1 MGTTSR
7 KRFRLVGVLPA
18 VWAVGVLLGLG
29 RVTTAEQDGRW
40 HGEAE
45 RGPAVELRVSQAP
58 RGRLHRSVITGI
70 IVSNSDPDR
79 LGRVRVSF
87 PSIHGENISLW
98 AAIVV
103 NGAGLERGRFILPE
117 VGEKV
122 LVAFLNGDPDR
133 PVVLGRSLSQ
143 EVLPARPGAPTTP
156 QGTPD
161 QSSVGVRHSIRQ
173 SIESGQDFL
182 VVPGIVVEKR
192 GPEEAPRIKVKFPWV
207 PRGDPEPHKDTW
219 ALEVQTTSARHGTY
233 FLPEVGD
240 EVAVAFPQGDL
251 RQPVLLGALLG
262 QGLRPVEER
271 ASVPFPSEEPSPLT
285 ELPPGEGWCCH
296 RGEVF
301 VAPEWDCRE
310 LGGESFRSSDEAERA
325 CRH

>member
-1 MGTTSR
+1 MDVNSR
-7 KRFRLVGVLPA
+7 KRFSLVSVLPA
-18 VWAVGVLLGLG
+18 VWAAGVLLGLC
-29 RVTTAEQDGRW
+29 RVTTAEQGGRW
-40 HGEAE
+40 HSEAE
-45 RGPAVELRVSQAP
+45 HSPAVEHRVSQAP
-58 RGRLHRSVITGI
+58 RGRLHRSVITGVV
-70 IVSNSDPDR
+70 VSNSDPDK

-87 PSIHGENISLW
+87 PSIPGEDISLW
-98 AAIVV
+98 APIVV
-103 NGAGLERGRFILPE
+103 NGAGPERGRFILPE

-133 PVVLGRSLSQ
+133 PVVLGSYLSK
-143 EVLPARPGAPTTP
+143 EVLPARPGALTTP

-173 SIESGQDFL
+173 SIESGKDFL

-192 GPEEAPRIKVKFPWV
+192 GPEDAPRIKVKFPWL

-219 ALEVQTTSARHGTY
+219 ALEVQTTSVRYGTY

-251 RQPVLLGALLG
+251 RQPVLLGALRG

-271 ASVPFPSEEPSPLT
+271 APVPFPSEEPSPLT
-285 ELPPGEGWCCH
+285 ELPPGKGWCCH

-301 VAPEWDCRE
+301 VAPEWDCRD
-310 LGGESFRSSDEAERA
+310 LGGESFRSSDEAERT
-325 CRH
+325 CRY